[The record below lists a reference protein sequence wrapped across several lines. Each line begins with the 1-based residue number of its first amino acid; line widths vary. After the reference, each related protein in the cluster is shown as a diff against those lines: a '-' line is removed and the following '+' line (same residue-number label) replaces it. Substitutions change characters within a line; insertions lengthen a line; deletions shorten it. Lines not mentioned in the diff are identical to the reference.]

1 MFSPL
6 QFSQRRDMETHHIH
20 SMDTH
25 KHTHTHFTGI
35 HCFRVSTLFGL
46 LDDILLFKGVPPA
59 YLQDEAEVG
68 GECLHTVEAGD
79 QSDGQEAFLVHL
91 PPQEEVPL
99 QVVQAEVVLAG
110 TRRKSTRLG
119 DYNGM

>member
-1 MFSPL
+1 
-6 QFSQRRDMETHHIH
+6 METYHLLETYHLH

-25 KHTHTHFTGI
+25 RDQQLSQKR
-35 HCFRVSTLFGL
+35 C
-46 LDDILLFKGVPPA
+46 PA
-59 YLQDEAEVG
+59 HLQDEAEVG
-68 GECLHTVEAGD
+68 GESLHTVEAGD

-110 TRRKSTRLG
+110 TRRTGTRG
-119 DYNGM
+119 